1 MPPPDAGGGVAALP
15 GRVAPI
21 ALRRARP
28 RLGDTIFGTGVL
40 LTGGL
45 VLVVLGAMIV
55 FLVLQSLP
63 AMQHYGFFSFISSAR
78 WAPSEADPV
87 STSPNPYGI
96 LQFIYGTVLT
106 SVIGMI
112 IALPLAVG
120 AALVITDIAPQRL
133 RRSLSS
139 VVDLLAAV
147 PSVIFGLIGILVLV
161 PLLTVVIPP
170 IKDAFG
176 DHAPFFFSGPFYGP
190 SILAAGVVLSVMIAP
205 YIISVSREVLL
216 AVPKDLREA
225 AFALGATRW
234 ETTWQVVVP
243 SARRGI
249 MGSIFLAL
257 ARALGET
264 MAVTMVVGNT
274 PKIAAS
280 ILAPGDSMASVVASQ
295 FTEAVGDLYLSS
307 LIELGLVLFAITI
320 VLNGAARLLIL
331 ATAAKGAN

>member
-147 PSVIFGLIGILVLV
+147 PSVVYGFWGI
-161 PLLTVVIPP
+161 
-170 IKDAFG
+170 
-176 DHAPFFFSGPFYGP
+176 
-190 SILAAGVVLSVMIAP
+190 
-205 YIISVSREVLL
+205 
-216 AVPKDLREA
+216 
-225 AFALGATRW
+225 FALIPAIR
-234 ETTWQVVVP
+234 P
-243 SARRGI
+243 
-249 MGSIFLAL
+249 
-257 ARALGET
+257 
-264 MAVTMVVGNT
+264 
-274 PKIAAS
+274 
-280 ILAPGDSMASVVASQ
+280 
-295 FTEAVGDLYLSS
+295 VGDFL
-307 LIELGLVLFAITI
+307 
-320 VLNGAARLLIL
+320 
-331 ATAAKGAN
+331 